1 MKRNVKVANKGAW
14 LWRAPRQKRLLHRT
28 APSFIYLLNQ
38 TFFCTVWA
46 DGGHTVWTNRH
57 DPCPLEMCAL
67 VEDQAFP
74 TKPSN
79 VWSQRRQLL
88 ADWSK
93 LSQKE
98 RREPDLARSQR
109 NCLWASGRGSERQ
122 RQGYW
127 GVRKSPHR
135 HGTNSLDTAEKQHK
149 QTVGTMSHHLGWEW
163 VSPDFGDRGRLPL
176 ERKIKPE
183 KQPCLCS
190 SMCEG
195 IQRAWRSF

>member
-1 MKRNVKVANKGAW
+1 MLKLLTKAPDFGEVPGRKGCFTE
-14 LWRAPRQKRLLHRT
+14 QLLHL
-28 APSFIYLLNQ
+28 FYLLNQ
-38 TFFCTVWA
+38 TFFCTIWA
-46 DGGHTVWTNRH
+46 DGGHTVWANRH

-135 HGTNSLDTAEKQHK
+135 HGTNSLDTAEEQHK
-149 QTVGTMSHHLGWEW
+149 QTVGTVSHHLGWEW
-163 VSPDFGDRGRLPL
+163 VSPDFGDRERPPL

-190 SMCEG
+190 FMCEG
-195 IQRAWRSF
+195 IQRTWRSF